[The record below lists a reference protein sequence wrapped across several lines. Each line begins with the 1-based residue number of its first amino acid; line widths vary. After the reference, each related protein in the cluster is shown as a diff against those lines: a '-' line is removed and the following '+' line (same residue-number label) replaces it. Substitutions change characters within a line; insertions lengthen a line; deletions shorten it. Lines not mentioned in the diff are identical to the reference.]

1 MSNTDEVK
9 KEKIVNGVE
18 IKIDEHKIDEHKR
31 VERKRVRVGR
41 QRR

>member
-18 IKIDEHKIDEHKR
+18 IKIDERKR
-31 VERKRVRVGR
+31 VERKRIRDR
-41 QRR
+41 